1 MSNIECST
9 VFENEAIVF
18 FSQKCYYVL
27 IMKRLF
33 GIAIMVIILATGGFF
48 AWQKGWLGRS
58 SAEEE
63 ITLREDLP
71 LAPADYKS
79 LNEDPVITAEIPTDI
94 AEKYREGFRDILKT
108 IEEHPDSFGAGFD
121 FGAIKSVFGDYKG
134 AESAWLYA
142 TEISPLQARSLM
154 NLGDLYRNK
163 FKDYK
168 KAEWAYIA
176 AIERNDAS
184 LDPVMLYREFASFYR
199 NSYTEKKEL
208 AISVLE
214 QGLQVG
220 SEDNSELLALAGMWA
235 WEDGDFSKAEYF
247 YEQFLLQNPSQ
258 EEARKDLDRIRR
270 KELPTQ

>member
-71 LAPADYKS
+71 LA
-79 LNEDPVITAEIPTDI
+79 
-94 AEKYREGFRDILKT
+94 
-108 IEEHPDSFGAGFD
+108 